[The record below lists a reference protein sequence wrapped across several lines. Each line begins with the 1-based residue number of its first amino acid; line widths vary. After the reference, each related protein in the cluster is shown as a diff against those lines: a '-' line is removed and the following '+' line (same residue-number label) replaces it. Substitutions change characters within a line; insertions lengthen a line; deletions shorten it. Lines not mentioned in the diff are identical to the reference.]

1 MLSGDYEVVDII
13 LDGAAV
19 VAAVRRY
26 KPDVLLLDLSLPH
39 RTGIDLLPEL
49 LAANRKLRI
58 LVLTMHVD
66 SHLAEMAATLGAAGF
81 VPKNSSLDEL
91 RTAIEEVLQGRQYF
105 SPKIPPRSDHGG
117 VADPMGFGQLTAHQ
131 QKIVRMMAKGMSS
144 EQIADEI
151 GVTVWTVN
159 FHRKNIRKA
168 LGVKS
173 DMEMHRY
180 AILVGMA
187 EETSPGRP
195 PS

>member
-1 MLSGDYEVVDII
+1 
-13 LDGAAV
+13 
-19 VAAVRRY
+19 
-26 KPDVLLLDLSLPH
+26 
-39 RTGIDLLPEL
+39 
-49 LAANRKLRI
+49 
-58 LVLTMHVD
+58 
-66 SHLAEMAATLGAAGF
+66 
-81 VPKNSSLDEL
+81 
-91 RTAIEEVLQGRQYF
+91 
-105 SPKIPPRSDHGG
+105 
-117 VADPMGFGQLTAHQ
+117 MGFGLLTAHQ

-187 EETSPGRP
+187 EETSPGSQ